1 LSFDENNRFFY
12 IYCLCIAVLK
22 LRRKTIMAHDFTIS
36 LPVIQKLRDMDI
48 DEVVDLGTQIF

>member
-1 LSFDENNRFFY
+1 
-12 IYCLCIAVLK
+12 
-22 LRRKTIMAHDFTIS
+22 MAHDFTIS